1 MLAACGGLEQVG
13 SGDMAMMDRQVAAA
27 SSSIEASPVS
37 DAELISAWM
46 DGELGPDDAAAL
58 LGRVEA
64 DPGLRERWTWLHV
77 VQDAVR
83 SHDVA
88 AMASLDCDRRVDLAL
103 QSEPAYARR
112 RGLGGSSLRHLGL
125 QGLALAAG
133 VAAVVWIAVPLL
145 RAPEDG
151 RLASNPIQVPVAP
164 AVVEPAGRGENLS
177 YYLQA
182 HSDLADGGLMSAAA
196 LMRASYAEER

>member
-1 MLAACGGLEQVG
+1 
-13 SGDMAMMDRQVAAA
+13 MAMMDRQVAVG
-27 SSSIEASPVS
+27 SSGIEASPVS
-37 DAELISAWM
+37 DGELISAWM
-46 DGELGPDDAAAL
+46 DGELGPDDAVAL
-58 LGRVEA
+58 LERVEA
-64 DPGLRERWTWLHV
+64 DPALRERWTWLHV

-103 QSEPAYARR
+103 QSEPAYTR
-112 RGLGGSSLRHLGL
+112 RGGLGRSALRHLGL

-133 VAAVVWIAVPLL
+133 VAVVIWIAVPLL
-145 RAPEDG
+145 RAPDDG
-151 RLASNPIQVPVAP
+151 KLASEPMPVVP
-164 AVVEPAGRGENLS
+164 AVATALKGPSDEGRGENLS